1 MGSTPTRKNNEIIKT
16 KKREEE
22 EELNNSDDDNK
33 SKLNDTGEMEINI
46 YKLIWEQKFTT
57 LIFSNISFELISK
70 KGNKLI
76 EIFQKSKNNIFKSY
90 TDELSTPNTLLFYI
104 YIPTGIIITKKYKKA
119 EKILLKL
126 ESKIIKIS
134 LVDYSFIKNKYP
146 EFFSLYQIKIQ
157 TKLFYDLSTCKID
170 LTKRI
175 GLYTKGRNQNLSDEE
190 ILLDDVEQTIKHPRN
205 DELIIQ
211 SEMNNK
217 INKEIVNYLY
227 EIKNNLPYEKIID
240 LSKIHNYNLKEN
252 GKENNE
258 NEYNLIKVFLNKRVP
273 IEKKKQKNVIEKIV
287 IKNIDF
293 RNMKIYNYYKDCIY
307 SLIGYRKLKKFAFYY
322 NNIPFPE
329 DNKIWNY
336 ISKLINE
343 NFHIRWINLKYSCLN
358 DTTIKL
364 ITTALKMKRI
374 RFLDL
379 TGNNL
384 TDNSM
389 KLLDKFLEENKTLKR
404 LFLMR
409 NKITTNGLIILQ
421 HSIIEHPNLNTLG
434 LSYLNLENSGD
445 LIKSLLKNGKI
456 KHLFVRG
463 VKFNKRDFIILSQE
477 LGNNQSK
484 LTYLDISF
492 NSLPDSSQNESI
504 GNIILK
510 NTSIKKLCLDG
521 MNLNL
526 QNYMPIFKSI
536 FKNRTIECYSFNQN
550 EKLPMKGILNFFMK
564 INYIKEL
571 SLIPWDINKEK
582 NRTYSQEEIKWLKI
596 FHKNNP
602 NIKIHGVG
610 FK

>member
-1 MGSTPTRKNNEIIKT
+1 
-16 KKREEE
+16 
-22 EELNNSDDDNK
+22 
-33 SKLNDTGEMEINI
+33 
-46 YKLIWEQKFTT
+46 
-57 LIFSNISFELISK
+57 
-70 KGNKLI
+70 
-76 EIFQKSKNNIFKSY
+76 
-90 TDELSTPNTLLFYI
+90 
-104 YIPTGIIITKKYKKA
+104 
-119 EKILLKL
+119 
-126 ESKIIKIS
+126 
-134 LVDYSFIKNKYP
+134 
-146 EFFSLYQIKIQ
+146 
-157 TKLFYDLSTCKID
+157 
-170 LTKRI
+170 
-175 GLYTKGRNQNLSDEE
+175 
-190 ILLDDVEQTIKHPRN
+190 
-205 DELIIQ
+205 
-211 SEMNNK
+211 
-217 INKEIVNYLY
+217 
-227 EIKNNLPYEKIID
+227 
-240 LSKIHNYNLKEN
+240 
-252 GKENNE
+252 
-258 NEYNLIKVFLNKRVP
+258 
-273 IEKKKQKNVIEKIV
+273 
-287 IKNIDF
+287 
-293 RNMKIYNYYKDCIY
+293 MKMYNYYNDCIY